1 MLVAGT
7 RLSGDYDTARLLYL
21 ESAELNRRLG
31 DTYMVGVE
39 LHNLLHVE
47 IHRGEL
53 GEATRLYEAVHR
65 LRSGS
70 SNPYDEAMDLLNRA
84 ALAAAHGEPGAAD
97 LLARAQRVLDDA
109 GIALDP
115 DDRFEVDELRRQLG
129 G

>member
-1 MLVAGT
+1 MLAGT

-65 LRSGS
+65 LRSGQLQ
-70 SNPYDEAMDLLNRA
+70 PLRL
-84 ALAAAHGEPGAAD
+84 
-97 LLARAQRVLDDA
+97 
-109 GIALDP
+109 
-115 DDRFEVDELRRQLG
+115 EVDELRRQLG